1 MSEAIRFRFDVADL
15 LPPPVDLRVLDGGIP
30 LPDSAV
36 AVPVHA
42 RPAWLPPLLPLFA
55 EGRALRVEVARP
67 PAPTF
72 GTVLLEALAGLF
84 AAAAAGSGVSV
95 VGWAH
100 GFLVGSHGLDR
111 MPEAAQVSLVP
122 ADLVPASLQQAA
134 EFLGLLPAARTL
146 LVLNGSLPAL
156 ERALGVP
163 AATVV
168 RMPLFGERELLAG
181 ARRLPPSLV
190 SRRYGA
196 ACLALARE
204 ICACYRAGLS

>member
-15 LPPPVDLRVLDGGIP
+15 LPPAVDLRVLEGGIP
-30 LPDSAV
+30 LPEAAEV
-36 AVPVHA
+36 VRVHA
-42 RPAWLPPLLPLFA
+42 RPSWLPPLLPLFA
-55 EGRALRVEVARP
+55 EGRGLRVEVVRP
-67 PAPTF
+67 AAPTF

-84 AAAAAGSGVSV
+84 ASAAAGSGASV
-95 VGWAH
+95 VGWPH

-134 EFLGLLPAARTL
+134 GFLGMLPEAGTL
-146 LVLNGSLPAL
+146 LVLNGSLPGL

-168 RMPLFGERELLAG
+168 RMPLFGERELVAG
-181 ARRLPPSLV
+181 ARGLPPSLG

-204 ICACYRAGLS
+204 VCARYRAGLP